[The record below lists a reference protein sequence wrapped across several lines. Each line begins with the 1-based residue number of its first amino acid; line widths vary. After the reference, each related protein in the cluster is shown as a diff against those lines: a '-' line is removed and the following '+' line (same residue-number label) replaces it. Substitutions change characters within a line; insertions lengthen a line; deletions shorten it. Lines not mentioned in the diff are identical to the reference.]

1 MRPFKR
7 LFATLTTGFDS
18 FIDQV
23 ENHEAVAEAVVADV
37 RRQAA
42 RLKVQI
48 ARLDQHIGT
57 LGQQHQQALDEA
69 GQWRERALRVAEDDD
84 KRGLY
89 CAAQYRDVEARAR
102 KLATQISEHT
112 VLRANVQRELTAV
125 EDKLNEL
132 QLRKTLLS
140 SRSAH
145 ADASKVAAGV
155 AHAECD
161 AEGVFERWETRIT
174 QNEYLT
180 AAGTPIPVD
189 PLRTEFEEQERDAA
203 LREQL
208 SAWRDDLSKPAG
220 KDKGA

>member
-1 MRPFKR
+1 MRTFKR
-7 LFATLTTGFDS
+7 LFATLTAGFDS

-42 RLKVQI
+42 RLKVQLS
-48 ARLDQHIGT
+48 RLDQHIDR
-57 LGQQHQQALDEA
+57 LGRQRQQALEEA
-69 GQWRERALRVAEDDD
+69 QQWRERALRVAEDDD
-84 KRGLY
+84 TRGLY
-89 CAAQYRDVEARAR
+89 CARQYRETEARANR
-102 KLATQISEHT
+102 LEEQISEHT
-112 VLRANVQRELTAV
+112 GLRASVQRELAAV

-155 AHAECD
+155 AFAEQD
-161 AEGVFERWETRIT
+161 AEGVFERWETQIT
-174 QNEYLT
+174 QSEYLT
-180 AAGTPIPVD
+180 STGVSVPVD
-189 PLRTEFEEQERDAA
+189 PLRTEFEEQEREAA

-208 SAWRDDLSKPAG
+208 AVWRDDAG
-220 KDKGA
+220 GSGGDAK